1 MRQVTCLNCGW
12 VHMGITREHA
22 EQEVARFNAYYAT
35 LTPEKQ
41 QDYYGGK
48 PSRIESYIGC
58 FRCTQ
63 TRFREAVP
71 GDCPD
76 GSTIQPVIVPEKLL
90 EGGHVDGRRH
100 TG

>member
-48 PSRIESYIGC
+48 PSRIES
-58 FRCTQ
+58 
-63 TRFREAVP
+63 
-71 GDCPD
+71 
-76 GSTIQPVIVPEKLL
+76 
-90 EGGHVDGRRH
+90 
-100 TG
+100 